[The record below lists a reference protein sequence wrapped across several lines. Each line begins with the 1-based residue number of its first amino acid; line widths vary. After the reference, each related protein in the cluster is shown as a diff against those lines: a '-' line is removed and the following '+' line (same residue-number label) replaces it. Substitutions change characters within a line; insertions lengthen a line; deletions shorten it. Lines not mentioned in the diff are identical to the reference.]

1 MSLFLHR
8 YSCQRGVSIYK
19 EKKHIWN
26 LKGFCDESW
35 LLLESSNRL
44 HPSQQNMFKFLRT
57 DHCIWSCD
65 QMKETLQHFFFKVPT
80 TTIFHMSHNSICQ
93 HMPVPLHYPP
103 LLQVSRTP
111 TPAYLPVYPCPQVRV
126 YLYTGNAFASVT
138 GDVTMHATAT
148 VPLQLGVGPLGKVS
162 ISYILY
168 VYFDTNLCF
177 YYIYI
182 FH

>member
-19 EKKHIWN
+19 EKEHIWN
-26 LKGFCDESW
+26 LKGFGDESW
-35 LLLESSNRL
+35 LLLESSDRLL

-103 LLQVSRTP
+103 LLLVSHTP
-111 TPAYLPVYPCPQVRV
+111 TPAYLYPCPQARV
-126 YLYTGNAFASVT
+126 YLYTGNMFVSGMHSHVT
-138 GDVTMHATAT
+138 CDTAT

-162 ISYILY
+162 IFYILY
-168 VYFDTNLCF
+168 IYFDTNLCF

>member
-1 MSLFLHR
+1 MSPGFYWSPPTGCIRVSKTCSSSCAQTTAFGHVTKWKRR
-8 YSCQRGVSIYK
+8 Y
-19 EKKHIWN
+19 N
-26 LKGFCDESW
+26 
-35 LLLESSNRL
+35 
-44 HPSQQNMFKFLRT
+44 T
-57 DHCIWSCD
+57 
-65 QMKETLQHFFFKVPT
+65 FFFKVPT

-103 LLQVSRTP
+103 LLLVSRTP
-111 TPAYLPVYPCPQVRV
+111 TPAYLYLCPQVRV

-148 VPLQLGVGPLGKVS
+148 VPLQLGVRPLGKVS
-162 ISYILY
+162 IFYILY

-182 FH
+182 FHWRNM